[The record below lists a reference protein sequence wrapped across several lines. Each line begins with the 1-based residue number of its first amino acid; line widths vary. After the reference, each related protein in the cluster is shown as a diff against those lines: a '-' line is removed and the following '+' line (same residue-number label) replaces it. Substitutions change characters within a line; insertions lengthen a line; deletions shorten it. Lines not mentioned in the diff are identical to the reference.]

1 METPESQS
9 NPNTGGMSR
18 REALKRGLLG
28 GAGLAS
34 LGSISSLLALADAAG
49 VSARELDA
57 SKSMTKL
64 IAAAK
69 KEGKLNTIALPPD
82 WADYG
87 EIIKKFQAKYGI
99 SITNTNPQGSSG
111 EEIQAVISLKG
122 QDR

>member
-1 METPESQS
+1 MEIPESQS
-9 NPNTGGMSR
+9 NPNAGGMSR

-28 GAGLAS
+28 GAGLAR
-34 LGSISSLLALADAAG
+34 LGPISSLLALADAAG
-49 VSARELDA
+49 VSAHELAA

-69 KEGKLNTIALPPD
+69 KEGKLNTIALAPD
-82 WADYG
+82 WADYA
-87 EIIKKFQAKYGI
+87 EIIQKVQAKYGS
-99 SITNTNPQGSSG
+99 SIANANPQGSAG